1 MLMLLLRGADGP
13 GPWSFEADMKY
24 LEPESRKE
32 MESALVRFPK
42 INVVYAHDD
51 PGAHGA

>member
-1 MLMLLLRGADGP
+1 
-13 GPWSFEADMKY
+13 
-24 LEPESRKE
+24 

-51 PGAHGA
+51 PGAHGAWLAVQASGRHKGTLFVGCLVTSSQMV